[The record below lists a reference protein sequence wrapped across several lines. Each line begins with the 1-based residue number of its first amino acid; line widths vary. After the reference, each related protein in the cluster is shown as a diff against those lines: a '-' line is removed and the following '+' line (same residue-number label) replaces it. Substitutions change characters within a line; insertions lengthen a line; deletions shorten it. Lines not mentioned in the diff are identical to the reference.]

1 MSGSLITSTGQTSS
15 FVSRLEASDDLGFH
29 FYTEL
34 FVLCLFD
41 MSHFS
46 AGLAAKRV
54 GKRCLNISPAKTC
67 FVLN

>member
-1 MSGSLITSTGQTSS
+1 MSGSLITATGQTSS
-15 FVSRLEASDDLGFH
+15 FVSRLDAYLGFH
-29 FYTEL
+29 FYTKL
-34 FVLCLFD
+34 FVLCLLD

-67 FVLN
+67 FAR